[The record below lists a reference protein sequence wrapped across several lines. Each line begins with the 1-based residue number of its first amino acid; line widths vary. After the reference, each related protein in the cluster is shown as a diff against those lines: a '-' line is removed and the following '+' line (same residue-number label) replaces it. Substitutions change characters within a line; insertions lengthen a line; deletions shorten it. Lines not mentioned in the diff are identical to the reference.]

1 MKTKN
6 KWVLARRSSRG
17 LNDGVEVTKS
27 GGLFSIYR
35 YIDDWDED
43 GDTIYAINEY
53 LKGIPEQQIKQAIPA
68 ESDDEVASW
77 IKSHLIK
84 EESNSLD
91 AIEAFLKEKNVP
103 YTYEER

>member
-1 MKTKN
+1 MGFRYC
-6 KWVLARRSSRG
+6 WQ
-17 LNDGVEVTKS
+17 
-27 GGLFSIYR
+27 

-53 LKGIPEQQIKQAIPA
+53 LNGIPEQQIKQAIRA
-68 ESDDEVASW
+68 DSDDAVASW

-91 AIEAFLKEKNVP
+91 AIEVFLKERGIP